1 MGERRALP
9 DKPLA
14 ELTDAELQAELAARR
29 KLRGAVPPEPTAAP
43 AASTALAKHYA
54 SLELEEG
61 APLDA
66 IEAAYARLRAK
77 YQPFAAAADRERSEA
92 ARRLLEALR
101 QAYDALKRYSAGNT
115 SR

>member
-1 MGERRALP
+1 MSERRALP
-9 DKPLA
+9 DKPLSELSDKELSA
-14 ELTDAELQAELAARR
+14 ELSERRARR
-29 KLRGAVPPEPTAAP
+29 GMMPAQTPPSAGP
-43 AASTALAKHYA
+43 LAKHYA

-66 IEAAYARLRAK
+66 IEASYARLRAK

-92 ARRLLEALR
+92 ARRLLEALHK
-101 QAYDALKRYSAGNT
+101 AYDALKRYSAGNT

>member
-1 MGERRALP
+1 MLP

-14 ELTDAELQAELAARR
+14 ELTEAELTAELARRR
-29 KLRGAVPPEPTAAP
+29 KQRGGSPLDEAVTAAP
-43 AASTALAKHYA
+43 AASAALAKHYA
-54 SLELEEG
+54 SLELAEG

-77 YQPFAAAADRERSEA
+77 YQPFVAAADRERSEA
-92 ARRLLEALR
+92 ARRLLEGLS
-101 QAYDALKRYSAGNT
+101 QAYDALKRYSAGKT